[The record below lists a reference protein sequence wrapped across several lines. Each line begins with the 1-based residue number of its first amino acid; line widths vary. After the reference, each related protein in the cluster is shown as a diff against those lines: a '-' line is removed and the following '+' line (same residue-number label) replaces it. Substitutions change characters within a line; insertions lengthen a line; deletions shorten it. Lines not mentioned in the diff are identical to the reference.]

1 MGIPFPVI
9 DNGNTVPGTDL
20 TQMGPEAKAAF
31 ENADLIFSKGQGNAE
46 TLLGCGYPIF
56 YAFLIKCPR
65 FIDRFQKPKLTP
77 MLVSEGEGA
86 CK

>member
-20 TQMGPEAKAAF
+20 TQLGKEARTAMEEA
-31 ENADLIFSKGQGNAE
+31 NVILAKGQGNAE
-46 TLLGCGYPIF
+46 TLLGCGYPIY
-56 YAFLIKCPR
+56 YAFLVKCPR

-77 MLVSEGEGA
+77 MLVKERNG
-86 CK
+86 K